1 MEVSVVDRI
10 SEVLVMESLLL
21 LLIPLA
27 CPLIMGAMG
36 VGAWL
41 WAKMRSAP
49 VNFAGTRRAER
60 EA

>member
-1 MEVSVVDRI
+1 
-10 SEVLVMESLLL
+10 MESLLL

-41 WAKMRSAP
+41 WAKMRATPAKLNRSHN
-49 VNFAGTRRAER
+49 VQG

>member
-1 MEVSVVDRI
+1 
-10 SEVLVMESLLL
+10 MESLLL

-27 CPLIMGAMG
+27 CPLLMGAMG

-49 VNFAGTRRAER
+49 AKLTGTRQAQG

>member
-1 MEVSVVDRI
+1 
-10 SEVLVMESLLL
+10 MESLLL

-27 CPLIMGAMG
+27 CPLAMGAIG

-41 WAKMRSAP
+41 WTKARAVPAKL
-49 VNFAGTRRAER
+49 AGGPRAEG